1 MKWLFLILICLALLG
16 CMPLEAAQTDT
27 PADLPVSPQVEIETV
42 VEEINLP
49 QSKGGQV
56 EIIGGDE
63 ESLREFVQRYF
74 SPIYPGAGDNEKR
87 ILIGS
92 LPDDLP
98 IDLPLPEGARV
109 VATVMESSAFTL
121 VILDALQTPDEVE
134 AFYAQSLADL
144 GWQPAPEHQPGGGF
158 VPSGDSGGRFCLGE
172 SDAYLEVRSLEGLE
186 GQTDVRLSLQTPV
199 DYYLCKEDDSGY
211 VDPGSGIIP
220 SLEAPPDVEISGSGA
235 GSSSDGSAYI
245 TADLQTS
252 LSIDDLLAHYN
263 VQLEQAGW
271 ELVDQGTSEVVAWSA
286 WKMTDETGDEWGG
299 NLIVM
304 DNRLGSER
312 RYAIVSVERVD

>member
-158 VPSGDSGGRFCLGE
+158 VPSGDSGGRFCLG
-172 SDAYLEVRSLEGLE
+172 
-186 GQTDVRLSLQTPV
+186 
-199 DYYLCKEDDSGY
+199 
-211 VDPGSGIIP
+211 
-220 SLEAPPDVEISGSGA
+220 
-235 GSSSDGSAYI
+235 
-245 TADLQTS
+245 
-252 LSIDDLLAHYN
+252 
-263 VQLEQAGW
+263 
-271 ELVDQGTSEVVAWSA
+271 
-286 WKMTDETGDEWGG
+286 
-299 NLIVM
+299 
-304 DNRLGSER
+304 
-312 RYAIVSVERVD
+312 